1 MSSFFSMTRF
11 AAPWQA
17 LSLELSYKS

>member
-1 MSSFFSMTRF
+1 MSSFFSMTWF